1 MGNGYDVSD
10 NSSMTQAMIMVIQ
23 RHYIGDQDTIALRD
37 NINFNKETD
46 SKQQIVI
53 QELLT

>member
-23 RHYIGDQDTIALRD
+23 HHYIGDQDTIALRD